1 MIVILSL
8 IRASTGKRSRVNV
21 MENRRILSASCC
33 CFLYSIIRRNHLKRR
48 QNHSKTEN
56 EAQGFAVHRRSHNDS
71 RDVLELE
78 RAVLE
83 ADRLHA
89 I

>member
-1 MIVILSL
+1 
-8 IRASTGKRSRVNV
+8 
-21 MENRRILSASCC
+21 MENRRVLSASCC

-48 QNHSKTEN
+48 QNRSKTEN
-56 EAQGFAVHRRSHNDS
+56 EAQGFAVHRRSHNDFK
-71 RDVLELE
+71 DVLELE